1 MGSAGLLFLLL
12 AGVDLPWTTS
22 SWITGVLSS
31 LTLLVVVGTL
41 VVYFHPQL
49 VGQLLLMVPLLR
61 PLHRPAQVL
70 SQVPTAALRWVLAL
84 SALRYLVFA
93 SQFVGMLW
101 WLEVQVPL
109 AVVVAAITV
118 IYLVSTLIPT
128 MLLTELGVRGSV
140 AVGILAPLGGD
151 AALVLLATF
160 SVWAINLVLPALA
173 GSVILLFSPIRP
185 PQESP

>member
-1 MGSAGLLFLLL
+1 
-12 AGVDLPWTTS
+12 
-22 SWITGVLSS
+22 
-31 LTLLVVVGTL
+31 
-41 VVYFHPQL
+41 
-49 VGQLLLMVPLLR
+49 MVPLLR
-61 PLHRPAQVL
+61 SLHRPAQVL
-70 SQVPTAALRWVLAL
+70 SQVPTAALRWVLTL

-93 SQFVGMLW
+93 GQFVGRLW

-109 AVVVAAITV
+109 PVMVAAVTV

-173 GSVILLFSPIRP
+173 GSVILLFSPIRVP
-185 PQESP
+185 KETP